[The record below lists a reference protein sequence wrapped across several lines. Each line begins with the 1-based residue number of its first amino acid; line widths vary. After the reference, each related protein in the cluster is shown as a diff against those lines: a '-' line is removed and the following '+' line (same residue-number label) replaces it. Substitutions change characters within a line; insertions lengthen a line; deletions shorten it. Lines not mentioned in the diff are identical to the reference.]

1 MDCQT
6 GIEVTY
12 VNGPVASNRLTTVE
26 EAIRGLIGRRGALP
40 ASTLA
45 WPYASIIS
53 EGM

>member
-1 MDCQT
+1 MECQA
-6 GIEVTY
+6 GIDVTY

-40 ASTLA
+40 ASTFAL
-45 WPYASIIS
+45 PYASIIS